1 VATTAN
7 AQGYKGHALRVLK
20 KISTPI
26 LFKKEG
32 SIFSKNLDSLIH
44 ATKTY
49 GFLFLLFLKN

>member
-44 ATKTY
+44 ATRTY
-49 GFLFLLFLKN
+49 GFLFLLFFF